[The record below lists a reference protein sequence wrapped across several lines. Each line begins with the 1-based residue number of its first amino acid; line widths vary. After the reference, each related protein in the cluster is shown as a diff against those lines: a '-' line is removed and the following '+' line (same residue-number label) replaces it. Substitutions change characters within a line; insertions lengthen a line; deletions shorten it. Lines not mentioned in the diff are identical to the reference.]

1 MSEELIKE
9 LAEKLRLQIAWHVEA
24 DVYATEMTDAERCE
38 VVEGMLPIF
47 ERRIAALIAAG
58 DKLAGYAEHVLDCND
73 NYRPR
78 KPCDCG
84 YTEAWK
90 AWTEARGDE

>member
-1 MSEELIKE
+1 MDDLVKR
-9 LAEKLRLQIAWHVEA
+9 LRINIPYEA
-24 DVYATEMTDAERCE
+24 PRCLE
-38 VVEGMLPIF
+38 AADKIE
-47 ERRIAALIAAG
+47 ALIAAG
-58 DKLAGYAEHVLDCND
+58 NKLAGYAEHVLDCND

-90 AWTEARGDE
+90 AWKKARGDDNG